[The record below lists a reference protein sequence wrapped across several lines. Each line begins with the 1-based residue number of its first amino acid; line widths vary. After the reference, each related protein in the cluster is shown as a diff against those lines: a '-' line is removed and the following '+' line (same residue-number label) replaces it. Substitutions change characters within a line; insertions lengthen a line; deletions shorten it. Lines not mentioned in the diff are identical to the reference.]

1 MRKFAAVTLLA
12 LAAACGSPARPAS
25 EPPASSPEAT
35 GSPTTA
41 PSDTTEVTLYYLV
54 SGKIRIYLAPER
66 HRIAKTQAIAR
77 AALEELVHGTAQD
90 PDHTTPFPR
99 AARINSVSING
110 GIATVDWSAEVLN
123 ASVGAEQEER
133 GIQSAVYTLTEFPT
147 VRSVRFTVEG
157 KDRGTASN
165 GRVIE
170 DWWGHGGLAQQPFR
184 RAEEVGLLEP
194 ITLWTPSEG
203 DRSTGSIT
211 LRGDATVF
219 EANVSIS
226 LVDASGKEVAKSFTT
241 AREGAPGRGA
251 FEATVTFTP
260 PATAQTWKVIAF
272 EGSAEDGSVF
282 FAEDRSIRVG

>member
-1 MRKFAAVTLLA
+1 MRKLAAITLLA

-25 EPPASSPEAT
+25 EPPAATT
-35 GSPTTA
+35 GSPTAA

-54 SGKIRIYLAPER
+54 GGRNRIYLAPER
-66 HRIAKTQAIAR
+66 HRVAKTQAIAR

-99 AARINSVSING
+99 AARINSVSIAG
-110 GIATVDWSAEVLN
+110 GVATVDWSADVLN

-133 GIQSAVYTLTEFPT
+133 GIQSVVYTLTEFPT
-147 VRSVRFTVEG
+147 VMSVRFTVDG
-157 KDRGTASN
+157 KDEGTASN
-165 GRVIE
+165 GRAIE

-184 RAEEVGLLEP
+184 RADSVGLLEP
-194 ITLWTPSEG
+194 ITLWTPNEG
-203 DRSTGSIT
+203 DRSAGSVT

-219 EANVSIS
+219 EATVSIS
-226 LVDASGKEVAKSFTT
+226 LVDASGREVAKAFTT
-241 AREGAPGRGA
+241 ALEGAPGRGA